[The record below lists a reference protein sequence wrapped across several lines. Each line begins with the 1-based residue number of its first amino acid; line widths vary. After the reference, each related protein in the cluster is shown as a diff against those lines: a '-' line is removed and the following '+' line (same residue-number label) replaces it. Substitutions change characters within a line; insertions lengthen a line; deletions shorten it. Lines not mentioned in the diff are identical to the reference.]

1 MKTGTQFTGTIP
13 ASGSKTWFTHEWPV
27 AWNVVW
33 TVVPT
38 TMAVGTAKQVEWDV
52 AVQKTSAAHFTY
64 WLTVRN
70 LTTSEIGVEA
80 RYAVLE
86 GEA

>member
-1 MKTGTQFTGTIP
+1 MKTGVQFSGTIP
-13 ASGSKTWFTHEWPV
+13 ASGAKTWFTHEWPI
-27 AWNVVW
+27 AWKVIW

-38 TMAVGTAKQVEWDV
+38 SVATGSAKQVEWDV
-52 AVQKTSAAHFTY
+52 AVQKASASHLTY

-80 RYAVLE
+80 RYVVME
-86 GEA
+86 DEA

>member
-1 MKTGTQFTGTIP
+1 MKTGTQFSGTIS
-13 ASGSKTWFTHEWPV
+13 AGATKTWFTHAWPP

-38 TMAVGTAKQVEWDV
+38 TLSQGAAKQVEWDV
-52 AVQKTSAAHFTY
+52 AVQKTSASALTY

-70 LTTSEIGVEA
+70 LTDAELGVEA

-86 GEA
+86 AS